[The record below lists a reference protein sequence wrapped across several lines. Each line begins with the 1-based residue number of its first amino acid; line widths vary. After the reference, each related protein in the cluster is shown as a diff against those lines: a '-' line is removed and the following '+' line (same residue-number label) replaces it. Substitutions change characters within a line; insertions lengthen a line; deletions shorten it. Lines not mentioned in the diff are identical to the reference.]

1 MKKPILALAAALA
14 AAPGFTPATPAPQDA
29 LAWGLPSMSA
39 ATYHVADTM
48 RIEIQAPPGT
58 VSMTALAHAT
68 LEADFAEDAGG
79 FRASAAVTDFAGTVT
94 NPAMGSQ
101 SMGSEV
107 VRGAVVVVVGP
118 TGVTELAGKPEL
130 APQAGQF
137 SLFDEL
143 GYHMFPGLPGREAAV
158 GDTWTDTYT
167 WSASNQGMNTTS
179 TVTRTYT
186 LEAETV
192 IDGRPLQA
200 IAVSATVEI
209 SGSGNQEGVALTQ
222 EIAGSVTGHYY
233 RDAEAGLLHSAV
245 LQREYTGES
254 TVGDAPPISLTFN
267 GPQHIR
273 REN

>member
-14 AAPGFTPATPAPQDA
+14 AAPGFTPAIPAPQDA

-39 ATYHVADTM
+39 ATYRVADTM
-48 RIEIQAPPGT
+48 RIEIQAPPGPM
-58 VSMTALAHAT
+58 SMTALAHAT
-68 LEADFAEDAGG
+68 LAADFAEDAGG
-79 FRASAAVTDFAGTVT
+79 FRASAAVTDFTGTVT
-94 NPAMGSQ
+94 NPTMGSQ

-137 SLFDEL
+137 SLFEDL
-143 GYHMFPGLPGREAAV
+143 GYHMFPGLPGGEAAV

-167 WSASNQGMNTTS
+167 WSASNQGSQTTS

-192 IDGRPLQA
+192 VDGRTLQA
-200 IAVSATVEI
+200 IAVAATVEI
-209 SGSGNQEGVALTQ
+209 SGSGSQGGMAVTQ
-222 EIAGSVTGHYY
+222 EIAGSITGHYY
-233 RDAEAGLLHSAV
+233 WDAEAGLLHSAV
-245 LQREYTGES
+245 LQRDFTGES
-254 TVGDAPPISLTFN
+254 TMGEMPPVSLTLN